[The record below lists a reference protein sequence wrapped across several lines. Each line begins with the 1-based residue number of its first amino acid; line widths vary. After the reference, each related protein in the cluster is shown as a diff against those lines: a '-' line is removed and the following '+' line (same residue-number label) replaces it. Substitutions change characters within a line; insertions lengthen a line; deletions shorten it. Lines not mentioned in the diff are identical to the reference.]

1 MWKCCGAEIDG
12 VTPKCDAPTDENF
25 DASRP
30 EKLDAYWQ
38 AGVGIVAPTTTMM
51 NSVPSE
57 TAPPPPPVTVVSS
70 GTTAAVTAGSSQ
82 SSISPAMAG
91 GIPAGVA
98 VGVLL
103 ISLLLVFVYKRRRP
117 RAIEEMQISAPLFH
131 GGFDDS
137 RALRR
142 AESPNRG
149 RVGYD
154 QNGSERVDS
163 PFVHALT
170 APWPLG
176 NIDRKEAAEV
186 ETAPRGLHGERV
198 WEMPADGVKART
210 PLS

>member
-1 MWKCCGAEIDG
+1 
-12 VTPKCDAPTDENF
+12 
-25 DASRP
+25 
-30 EKLDAYWQ
+30 
-38 AGVGIVAPTTTMM
+38 
-51 NSVPSE
+51 
-57 TAPPPPPVTVVSS
+57 
-70 GTTAAVTAGSSQ
+70 
-82 SSISPAMAG
+82 MAG